1 MVLEKVQNTIKKYN
15 LLKKGDSI
23 LIAIS
28 GGADSVCL
36 TYILWQLKKKYGL
49 ELRLIHFRH
58 GLRSKKREDKEEK
71 LIKNLAKGFR
81 LPLTVK
87 KINVSEYAKKNKLTI
102 EEAGRNLRYQYLID
116 YAIKNDFDKIATGH
130 NLDDQAETVLLNLL
144 RGSGLPGLRGIPII
158 RQEKGLPS
166 RSASA
171 KQGIGIIR
179 PLLGISRKEILQYV
193 KGKSLPFSVDETN
206 ISFSYTRNR
215 IRHELLPLLEKY
227 NPRVKE
233 HLAHL
238 AEIVREEEVKQE
250 GKVKKIIPRLI
261 TRKGEKIIL
270 DLKKFLCYNKISQ
283 DRIID
288 YLLESWGRKSFVH
301 FTSLKELI
309 AEKKTGKSI
318 DLGRGWRAEKVDSK
332 IYFVKSV

>member
-1 MVLEKVQNTIKKYN
+1 MVLEKVQNTIKRYN
-15 LLKKGDSI
+15 LIEKRDSV

-71 LIKNLAKGFR
+71 LIKNLAKGLR
-81 LPLTVK
+81 LPLTVR
-87 KINVSEYAKKNKLTI
+87 KINVSEYAKKNKLSI
-102 EEAGRNLRYQYLID
+102 EEAGRNLRYRYLID

-130 NLDDQAETVLLNLL
+130 SLDDQAETVLFNLL

-158 RQEKGLPS
+158 RQQK
-166 RSASA
+166 
-171 KQGIGIIR
+171 GIGIVR
-179 PLLGISRKEILQYV
+179 PLLGISRKEILKYLE
-193 KGKSLPFSVDETN
+193 GNNLPFSVDETN

-238 AEIVREEEVKQE
+238 AEIVREEEIKQE
-250 GKVKKIIPRLI
+250 EKVKKIIPRLI

-270 DLKKFLCYNKISQ
+270 DLKKFLCYNEISQ

-309 AEKKTGKSI
+309 AERKTGKSI
-318 DLGRGWRAEKVDSK
+318 DLGRGWRAEKKDDK
-332 IYFVKSV
+332 IYFFPKS

>member
-1 MVLEKVQNTIKKYN
+1 MMLEKVQKTIRRHN
-15 LLKKGDSI
+15 LLKKGDSV

-49 ELRLIHFRH
+49 DIRLIHFRH

-71 LIKNLAKGFR
+71 LIRNLAKGFG
-81 LPLTVK
+81 LPLNVK

-102 EEAGRNLRYQYLID
+102 EEAGRNLRYQSLID
-116 YAIKNDFDKIATGH
+116 SAIKNNFDKIATGH
-130 NLDDQAETVLLNLL
+130 NLDDQAETVLFNLL
-144 RGSGLPGLRGIPII
+144 RGSGLPGLRGIPVI
-158 RQEKGLPS
+158 RQEKGV
-166 RSASA
+166 
-171 KQGIGIIR
+171 GIIR
-179 PLLGISRKEILQYV
+179 PLLGISRKEILQYAEERN
-193 KGKSLPFSVDETN
+193 LPFSVDETN

-215 IRHELLPLLEKY
+215 IRYELLPLLEKY
-227 NPRVKE
+227 NPRIKE

-238 AEIVREEEVKQE
+238 AEIVREEEVKKE
-250 GKVKKIIPRLI
+250 EKVKKIIPRLI
-261 TRKGEKIIL
+261 IHRGKKIIL
-270 DLKKFLCYNKISQ
+270 DLKKFLCYNEISQ

-301 FTSLKELI
+301 FTALKELI
-309 AEKKTGKSI
+309 TEKKTGKSI

-332 IYFVKSV
+332 IYFFPK